1 MSGRARGTPRRPAL
15 RVRSKVWVEHEDGSV
30 LISEYRAGLLRAI
43 REHGSVSSAAAA
55 LDLPYRTAWK
65 KLDEMQAAA
74 GAALIESISGGRGGG
89 GTRLTAAGEEL
100 LADFERLAEPLTAGG
115 VGRFPGSGGSSG

>member
-1 MSGRARGTPRRPAL
+1 MSGRTGSTPRRPAL

-30 LISEYRAGLLRAI
+30 LISEYRAELLRAI
-43 REHGSVSSAAAA
+43 REHGSVSSAAAS

-74 GAALIESISGGRGGG
+74 GAALIATASGGRGGG
-89 GTRLTAAGEEL
+89 GTRLTAAGEQL
-100 LADFERLAEPLTAGG
+100 LADFERLAEPLKPPQGA
-115 VGRFPGSGGSSG
+115 VL